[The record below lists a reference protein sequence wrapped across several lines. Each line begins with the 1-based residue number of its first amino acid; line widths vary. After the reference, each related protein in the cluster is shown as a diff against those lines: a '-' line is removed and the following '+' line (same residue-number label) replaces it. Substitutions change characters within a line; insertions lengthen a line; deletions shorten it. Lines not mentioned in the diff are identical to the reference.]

1 MDEKKL
7 AYDILCA
14 LCESSLADELSLYR
28 NYIQD
33 DLKLTSEQMDTYYNL
48 PKLVSLLQP
57 VKPQLKF
64 YKGQVINQPES
75 GWTKVFNFIQ
85 DRKLDVIEEEPK
97 EVCRDC
103 KEECETAKECEDCKE
118 VCEMAKECET
128 TKELEKQ
135 SESFETDEKFLLLKK
150 YFQEHGKE
158 PVKNEKY
165 EGQRIFRIYKE
176 FHKNEDAMKVLNGLR
191 FIVVGPSISDV
202 NSGMVETPDVS
213 DIEN

>member
-75 GWTKVFNFIQ
+75 GWTKVFNLIQ

-97 EVCRDC
+97 EV
-103 KEECETAKECEDCKE
+103 ENVCEDCKE
-118 VCEMAKECET
+118 DVCQVVENTCED
-128 TKELEKQ
+128 TKEVEKQ
-135 SESFETDEKFLLLKK
+135 HTSFETDEKFLLLKK

-176 FHKNEDAMKVLNGLR
+176 FHKNEDAMKILNGLR
-191 FIVVGPSISDV
+191 FIVVGSSIADV